1 MVSAKNSPNVP
12 EVGENY
18 LLHCRW
24 SLEEERGE
32 KDLQAPCI
40 AVCNHIQHDKSHL
53 EKMFKTAI
61 SNVTK
66 KYYLAKEI
74 NVKFNLARPPNEK
87 CNSKKAN

>member
-66 KYYLAKEI
+66 NTTWPKSQCENQFGSATI
-74 NVKFNLARPPNEK
+74 
-87 CNSKKAN
+87 